1 MRSSERFTSVL
12 GRISRRLAADPEMR
26 VVRERLEERLA
37 QARAELEATQ
47 RDRESAARARTARR
61 EAEWQRLMNSPWGA
75 LHTDARRPAAV
86 LRWQK
91 RGSA

>member
-26 VVRERLEERLA
+26 AVRERLDERLERV
-37 QARAELEATQ
+37 RAEIEAAQ
-47 RDRESAARARTARR
+47 RDRESVARARTARR
-61 EAEWQRLMNSPWGA
+61 DAEWRRLTASERDA
-75 LHTDARRPAAV
+75 SHTEPRRSAAV
-86 LRWQK
+86 LQWQR